1 MIWVIGV
8 ILLMLLAL
16 FVLLRYERYAHRDKE
31 TGALDESLFTGIKL
45 GLADDW
51 RRIKGHLR

>member
-1 MIWVIGV
+1 MYVIVV

-16 FVLLRYERYAHRDKE
+16 FVLLRYERFAHRDRE

-51 RRIKGHLR
+51 RRIRGRPR